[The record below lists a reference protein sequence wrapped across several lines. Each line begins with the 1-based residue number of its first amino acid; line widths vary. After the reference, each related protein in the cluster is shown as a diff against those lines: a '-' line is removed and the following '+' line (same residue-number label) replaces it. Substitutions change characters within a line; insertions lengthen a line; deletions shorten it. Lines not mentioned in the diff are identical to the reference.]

1 MIEQKN
7 GEQVFEYKFPEFI
20 TDNNEVTANSNDY
33 EVLQVLGSGAF
44 SCVLKVK
51 SKINKQIYAMKKV
64 DMDKILNKMG
74 VDRKYFENEIHFLQK
89 LRSPYVCKCYVIFTE
104 ENYLF
109 FIMEFMNNGDLN
121 TFYKAN
127 KALQKKIPEEQL
139 WDIFYKSISGL
150 KYIHEKGLIH
160 RDIKLENL
168 FLDDN
173 FNIKIGD
180 FNVSATTDLKSA
192 ANFAEQQDDLQ
203 SMASGQTVVG
213 TPGYMAPEV
222 KRNER
227 MSYNYG
233 PKVDVFSMGV
243 SYFELCYG
251 CKPFEKIPKDKFFN
265 QKIYSYELNKIVD
278 QMIEKDDRKRP
289 SSEDAYIYIRKYF
302 INKYVKNSS
311 VNAVLHCFYCFPNF
325 RNFFN
330 DNRNKYLYLINQNN
344 YAQAQDDEIDEVNHK
359 VEIGN
364 SIFNVIQSLNSNNK
378 DQIDDCLY
386 ELRNSMTNAGL
397 NAKDD
402 KEIEPG
408 IFISFFL
415 KILNSVLN
423 EISMVDEKSLS

>member
-7 GEQVFEYKFPEFI
+7 GEQIFEYKFPEFI
-20 TDNNEVTANSNDY
+20 ADNNEITTNSMDY

-74 VDRKYFENEIHFLQK
+74 VNRKYFENEIHFLQN
-89 LRSPYVCKCYVIFTE
+89 LRSPYVCKCYAIFYE
-104 ENYLF
+104 DNFLF

-127 KALQKKIPEEQL
+127 KALQKKIPEEKL

-180 FNVSATTDLKSA
+180 FNVSATKDIKSA
-192 ANFAEQQDDLQ
+192 ANFAQDQDDLV
-203 SMASGQTVVG
+203 SMTSGQTVVG

-222 KRNER
+222 RRNDH

-233 PKVDVFSMGV
+233 PKVDVFSMGI
-243 SYFELCYG
+243 SFFELCYG
-251 CKPFEKIPKDKFFN
+251 CKPNEKVKKDNYFN
-265 QKIYSYELNKIVD
+265 KNIYSNELYKIID
-278 QMIEKDDRKRP
+278 QMIEKDDRRRP
-289 SSEDAYIYIRKYF
+289 SSEDAYFYIKKYF

-311 VNAVLHCFYCFPNF
+311 VDAILHCFY
-325 RNFFN
+325 
-330 DNRNKYLYLINQNN
+330 
-344 YAQAQDDEIDEVNHK
+344 
-359 VEIGN
+359 
-364 SIFNVIQSLNSNNK
+364 
-378 DQIDDCLY
+378 
-386 ELRNSMTNAGL
+386 
-397 NAKDD
+397 
-402 KEIEPG
+402 
-408 IFISFFL
+408 
-415 KILNSVLN
+415 
-423 EISMVDEKSLS
+423 